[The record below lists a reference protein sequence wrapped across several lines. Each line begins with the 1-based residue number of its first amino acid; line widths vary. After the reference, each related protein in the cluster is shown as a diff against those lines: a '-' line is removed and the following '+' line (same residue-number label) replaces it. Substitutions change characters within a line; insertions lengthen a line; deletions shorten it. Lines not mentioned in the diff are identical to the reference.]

1 MPEEAPAMLAAQRSW
16 SAVEAKDKESWLG
29 LMADD
34 ICIEDPIGVSV
45 LDPTGKGQCGKEA
58 VSAFWDRN
66 IAPNTIR
73 VEAHHSF
80 AAGQESA
87 HVLTLNTTFPTGGIT
102 AVTGIFTYRVN
113 EVGQLV
119 SLRGFWGMGDMQV
132 PPPPAGG
139 RNAGPS

>member
-1 MPEEAPAMLAAQRSW
+1 MPEEAPAVLVAHRSW
-16 SAVEAKDKESWLG
+16 SAVQAKDKESWLG

-45 LDPTGKGQCGKEA
+45 LDPVGKGQCGKEA

-66 IAPNTIR
+66 IAPSRIR

-87 HVLTLNTTFPTGGIT
+87 HLLTLTTTFPNGGIT

-113 EVGQLV
+113 DEGQLV
-119 SLRGFWGMGDMQV
+119 SMRGFWGMGDAQV
-132 PPPPAGG
+132 TPPPGGG
-139 RNAGPS
+139 RGAGSA